1 MKWQIT
7 QLNSFKNKKFIR
19 WPSHKQWLELLVWA
33 VVLGA
38 IGFFGL
44 FIYLERTLPDAD
56 TIATRQVSESTK
68 IYDRTGQVLLY
79 DIHGEEKR
87 TVIPWEQIPANAKNA
102 TLAAEDSN
110 FYSHGGFDVRGIAR
124 SFFKDILSLSLSQ
137 GGSTLT
143 QQLVKNALLGGQK
156 TPFRKIQE
164 LILSVQIEKKFSKDQ
179 IFWMYLN
186 QIPYGSNTYG
196 IESASKTY
204 F

>member
-1 MKWQIT
+1 MSYSNRRTCYFYGFYGIMIT
-7 QLNSFKNKKFIR
+7 HYEVADYSINLFKNKKFIR

-87 TVIPWEQIPANAKNA
+87 TIIPWEQIPANAKNA

-124 SFFKDILSLSLSQ
+124 SFFKDVLSLSLSQ
-137 GGSTLT
+137 GG
-143 QQLVKNALLGGQK
+143 
-156 TPFRKIQE
+156 FHFIQ
-164 LILSVQIEKKFSKDQ
+164 
-179 IFWMYLN
+179 N
-186 QIPYGSNTYG
+186 
-196 IESASKTY
+196 
-204 F
+204 

>member
-44 FIYLERTLPDAD
+44 FIYLGRTLPEAD

-68 IYDRTGQVLLY
+68 IYDRTGQVILY

-87 TVIPWEQIPANAKNA
+87 TVIPWDQIPVSVKNA

-110 FYSHGGFDVRGIAR
+110 FYNHGGFDVRGIIR
-124 SFFKDILSLSLSQ
+124 SLFKDISSLSLSQ

-143 QQLVKNALLGGQK
+143 QQLVKLALLVGQK
-156 TPFRKIQE
+156 TPFRTIQE
-164 LILSVQIEKKFSKDQ
+164 LILSVEI
-179 IFWMYLN
+179 
-186 QIPYGSNTYG
+186 
-196 IESASKTY
+196 
-204 F
+204 